1 MSTTR
6 YEEDQIVASIQALGP
21 ALAEITE
28 PEPPKLL
35 WERGG
40 RQQWALTRHAD
51 VTALLAAPQATVRVQ
66 VPANPRGPIGE
77 ALMAIGELLGGS
89 MLQLDPPEHTRQRK
103 LVVRAFSARRVDA
116 LRPRIEQ
123 ISGELLDELA
133 GRTGPVDLVAEYA
146 FQVPIRVICELLGA
160 PVDKRELFREWSHA
174 MTSLFVDLANAPKHI
189 GLLNDMA
196 EYLRELVVVK
206 RGEGAGDLLGDLAAV
221 EVDGQHL
228 SDAEMVAMSAL
239 LIFAGHETTTNLI
252 ALGMRA
258 LLTHPDQF
266 EVLRTRPEL
275 RNSAMEEILRFDGPI
290 NPGLNRAITADLPVG
305 GVVIPAGSAVYA
317 GVTLANRDPAV
328 FTDPDRLDV
337 TRDAGKHLGFGHGIH
352 FCLGAR
358 LAKLE
363 GEVAVGALIERF
375 PGMRLAV
382 PAEELK
388 LRISGMR
395 ALDTLPVLLD

>member
-6 YEEDQIVASIQALGP
+6 YQEDQIVASIQALGP

-35 WERGG
+35 WELGG
-40 RQQWALTRHAD
+40 RQQWVLTRHAD

-66 VPANPRGPIGE
+66 VPANPQGPIGE

-123 ISGELLDELA
+123 ITAELLDELA
-133 GRTGPVDLVAEYA
+133 ERSGPVDLVAEYA

-160 PVDKRELFREWSHA
+160 PVDKRELFRAWSHA
-174 MTSLFVDLANAPKHI
+174 MTSLFADLANAPRHI

-196 EYLRELVVVK
+196 AYLRELVVVK
-206 RGEGAGDLLGDLAAV
+206 RGAGAGDLLGDLAAV
-221 EVDGQHL
+221 EVDGQRL
-228 SDAEMVAMSAL
+228 TDAEMVAMSAL

-258 LLTHPDQF
+258 LLSHPDQF
-266 EVLRTRPEL
+266 ELLRTRPEL
-275 RNSAMEEILRFDGPI
+275 RNSAMEEFLRFDGPI

-317 GVTLANRDPAV
+317 GVSLANRDPAV
-328 FTDPDRLDV
+328 FADPDRLDV
-337 TRDAGKHLGFGHGIH
+337 TRDVGKHLGFGHGIH

-382 PAEELK
+382 PVQELK

-395 ALDTLPVLLD
+395 ALDTLPVELS